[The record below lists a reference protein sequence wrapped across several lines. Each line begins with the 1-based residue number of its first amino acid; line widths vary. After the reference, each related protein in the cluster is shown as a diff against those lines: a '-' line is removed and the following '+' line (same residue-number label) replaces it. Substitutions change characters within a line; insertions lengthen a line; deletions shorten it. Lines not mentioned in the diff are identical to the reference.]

1 MCKGVS
7 SVNEKAKSDI
17 LIDKPR
23 LQYTIK
29 QGMQLINDPKE
40 GNGGEA
46 SITREDCWI
55 QSTVGECEK
64 QTGKH

>member
-1 MCKGVS
+1 MTFQKQTLIV
-7 SVNEKAKSDI
+7 KSYI

-23 LQYTIK
+23 LQCTTK

-46 SITREDCWI
+46 GITRE
-55 QSTVGECEK
+55 
-64 QTGKH
+64 H